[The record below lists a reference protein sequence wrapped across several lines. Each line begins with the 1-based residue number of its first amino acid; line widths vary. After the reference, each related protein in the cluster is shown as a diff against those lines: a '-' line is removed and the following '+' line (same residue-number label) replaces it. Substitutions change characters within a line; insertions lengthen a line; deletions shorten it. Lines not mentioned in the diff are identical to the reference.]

1 LAISIGMNKDEAQSI
16 LSQCLGGY
24 RSLSRQE
31 LAAWVSDGRVDTK
44 EVVSSSGTK
53 YQIEVQFV
61 WDAKPNGDVRVIISV
76 DDGGISALL
85 PVTDSFILGSDGRFV
100 GE

>member
-1 LAISIGMNKDEAQSI
+1 MNKDEAQSI
-16 LSQCLGGY
+16 LSQCLRSY
-24 RSLSRQE
+24 RSLSREE
-31 LAAWVSDGRVDTK
+31 LAVRVSEGRVDTK

-53 YQIEVQFV
+53 YQIEAQFV

-76 DDGGISALL
+76 DDGGISALV
-85 PVTDSFILGSDGRFV
+85 PITDSFIRGSDGRFV